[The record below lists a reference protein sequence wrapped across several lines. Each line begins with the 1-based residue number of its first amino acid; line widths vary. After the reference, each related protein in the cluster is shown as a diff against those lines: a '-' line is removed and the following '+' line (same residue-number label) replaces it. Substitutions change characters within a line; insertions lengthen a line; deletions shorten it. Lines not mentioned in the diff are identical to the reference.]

1 MVRAGGTK
9 AVVVAPIESVE
20 VVIILVGVIIDFIV
34 IVHTNSIHSNLLLG
48 DLPAG

>member
-1 MVRAGGTK
+1 MVRARGMR
-9 AVVVAPIESVE
+9 AVVVGPIESVQ
-20 VVIILVGVIIDFIV
+20 VVIIPVGVIIDFIV